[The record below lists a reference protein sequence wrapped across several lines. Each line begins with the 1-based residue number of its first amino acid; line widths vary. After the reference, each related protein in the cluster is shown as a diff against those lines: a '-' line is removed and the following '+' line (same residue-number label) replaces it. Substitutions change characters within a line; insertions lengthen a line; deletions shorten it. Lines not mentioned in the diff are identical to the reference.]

1 MKVIILG
8 GTGNVGRAV
17 VRELAKRPTVS
28 VVKMLSR
35 RTVELSTVLEREK
48 VVQVVVDTDADDF
61 EQVCEREAAG
71 FDHGVST
78 LGIGSGST
86 SMTEDELMH
95 IEVGVL
101 GKYARGCK
109 AAGIES
115 FLLLTA
121 VESRWLNTRTKYGR
135 VVAYKEQQIVEM
147 GFNRLAVFKPGIIV
161 GNSHTPGWLTFFTR
175 AIPSAS
181 SWSNIEQDDLGKA
194 FAAYLD
200 FPEDHQAGVLKLD
213 NAAMV
218 ALARK
223 LRPV

>member
-1 MKVIILG
+1 M
-8 GTGNVGRAV
+8 
-17 VRELAKRPTVS
+17 VRELAKRPTVN
-28 VVKMLSR
+28 VVKMLNR
-35 RTVELSTVLEREK
+35 RKVQLSTALEREK

-61 EQVCEREAAG
+61 EQTCEREALG

-78 LGIGSGST
+78 LGIGSGSG
-86 SMTEDELMH
+86 SMTEEEMMH

-101 GKYARGCK
+101 GRYARGCK

-121 VESRWLNTRTKYGR
+121 VGSRWINARTKYGR
-135 VVAYKEQQIVEM
+135 VMAHKEQQIVEM

-181 SWSNIEQDDLGKA
+181 GWSNIEQDDLGKA
-194 FAAYLD
+194 FAAYLE
-200 FPEDHQAGVLKLD
+200 FPEDHQEGVQKLD

-218 ALARK
+218 ALAMK
-223 LRPV
+223 LGPA